1 MVLVNNSQEHTDSVC
16 KVTDSNSFWLQ
27 VSSTCTCLVSP
38 DTTVNALGYC
48 MMSGTSISVMILA
61 ILIVCHNNN
70 FTLGNL
76 PIQLSVR
83 LLLGFDHHNV

>member
-27 VSSTCTCLVSP
+27 VSSTCTYLVSP
-38 DTTVNALGYC
+38 ECIRLFV
-48 MMSGTSISVMILA
+48 MSGTSISVMILA

-76 PIQLSVR
+76 QIQLSVR
-83 LLLGFDHHNV
+83 LLLGFDYHNVYT